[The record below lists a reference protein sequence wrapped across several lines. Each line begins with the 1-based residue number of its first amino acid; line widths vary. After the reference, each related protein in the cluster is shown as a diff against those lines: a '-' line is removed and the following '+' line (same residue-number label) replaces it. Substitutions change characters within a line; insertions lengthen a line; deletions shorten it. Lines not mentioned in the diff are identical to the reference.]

1 MGTQEDERDWV
12 DVANDIL
19 SKCHFN
25 LRLRKVTDCNANVF
39 VALYEAILGEKVP
52 DYIAAL
58 GSQEDDVHNVQSV
71 IDSLALDYLQISLSH
86 ITGENIVRGDKESIK
101 NLLEIFDGLLEYL
114 TEQISEEESQN
125 GDKEPN
131 SVPVEDAP
139 RPTGPVVPQTEEQRS
154 LMERA
159 SQYSSV
165 HSAVQSSSKHS
176 LHSWNAEETGST
188 NELILLGDS
197 ARTFTAKQEEASS
210 QAPGPST
217 TGDPGTPGTQA
228 TLLREPLCSAIPLQP
243 PYQTTPH
250 RPDRAPR
257 SGSQSPPANGL
268 DSGAAVEQEAPAW
281 TSQSPRPVADTVTNG
296 VRSPAFNHSPVESEK
311 SVSNQTKARLE
322 EAKELQEPTSVGPRR
337 VLFQTQPDIHFLTL
351 QDELE
356 DRAPLDTEEDEE
368 EETFTQQDSWAH
380 RERTGLSSSRVLE
393 EDCEE
398 PLSWRRQRNRKA
410 EQELHHMS
418 EKLSRR
424 LEELD
429 LMLNRALG
437 ESREPDEVKEEDKQ
451 SHHSDSIMEC
461 RRPPRRPT
469 GTPRAPTPPL
479 YPLPVPLPSP
489 GPPLPFRSARGRRE
503 RGGEWRGH
511 TETHRRP
518 YAPTTTPPSTAP
530 SQTLPGQ
537 RELPHHHIDQRT
549 FSIKMVTFL
558 KDTTYEEELKVY
570 EDRERAAM
578 AMERT
583 RAQEA
588 EREYREA
595 ILRDVPRTPKPSQ
608 VYTTAAR
615 HRSPRTRQ
623 PTPGRR
629 RQDKTRRAPPM
640 KVKDN
645 DLLPLL
651 LEEFPHLH
659 LSPHALGRMW
669 QQQLGQVDRLNA
681 SLSLDNQRQGPRTK
695 LTSQVEEAQ
704 RRHNLLGE
712 IIRKEQE
719 HNRRL
724 RDFKERIQQ
733 QKSTQNRLKEQR
745 QQIARAKKY
754 HGDYHVQLRARMTR
768 ARTKEERMFKQ
779 AFEEGLEVQKARL
792 REQRAYAKEQR
803 QEHQKKH
810 RDQIQSMENY
820 YKDQFSL
827 LADTLAT
834 ERQDIQVRKKAQE
847 KALQKMKL
855 ELRSKMERE
864 IGELQ
869 KIIVQN
875 DDDDY
880 FHDLEV
886 QRLRGRVQMASFQY
900 NTSCLH

>member
-1 MGTQEDERDWV
+1 MICVMELRATNKGLHMQRRDWV

-19 SKCHFN
+19 RKCHFN

-52 DYIAAL
+52 DYIAAP

-71 IDSLALDYLQISLSH
+71 IDSLTLDYLQISLSH

-131 SVPVEDAP
+131 GVPVEDAP
-139 RPTGPVVPQTEEQRS
+139 LPTGPVVPQTEEQRS

-197 ARTFTAKQEEASS
+197 ARTFTAKREVEASS
-210 QAPGPST
+210 QAGA
-217 TGDPGTPGTQA
+217 PGTPGTQA
-228 TLLREPLCSAIPLQP
+228 TLLREPLRSAIPLQP
-243 PYQTTPH
+243 QNQTTPH
-250 RPDRAPR
+250 RSDRAPR

-268 DSGAAVEQEAPAW
+268 DSGAAVEQEAPAG

-311 SVSNQTKARLE
+311 SVSSQTKARLE
-322 EAKELQEPTSVGPRR
+322 EAKEQPEPTSVGPRR
-337 VLFQTQPDIHFLTL
+337 VLFRTQPDIHFLTL

-380 RERTGLSSSRVLE
+380 RGRTGLSSRVLEE

-398 PLSWRRQRNRKA
+398 PLSWRRQRNRKE

-429 LMLNRALG
+429 LMLKRALG
-437 ESREPDEVKEEDKQ
+437 ESGEHDEVEEEDKQ
-451 SHHSDSIMEC
+451 SHHSDSVMEC

-469 GTPRAPTPPL
+469 GTRRAPTSPCTRSL
-479 YPLPVPLPSP
+479 SPSP
-489 GPPLPFRSARGRRE
+489 PRACRSLSGQLEGAVSGRVTQRHTAARTRR
-503 RGGEWRGH
+503 RQLRRLQPQH
-511 TETHRRP
+511 KHRQLET
-518 YAPTTTPPSTAP
+518 A
-530 SQTLPGQ
+530 
-537 RELPHHHIDQRT
+537 
-549 FSIKMVTFL
+549 
-558 KDTTYEEELKVY
+558 YEEELKVY

-608 VYTTAAR
+608 VYTQ

-745 QQIARAKKY
+745 QQIAWAKKY
-754 HGDYHVQLRARMTR
+754 HGDYHVQLRARMMR

>member
-1 MGTQEDERDWV
+1 M
-12 DVANDIL
+12 
-19 SKCHFN
+19 SN
-25 LRLRKVTDCNANVF
+25 LC
-39 VALYEAILGEKVP
+39 P
-52 DYIAAL
+52 M
-58 GSQEDDVHNVQSV
+58 H
-71 IDSLALDYLQISLSH
+71 
-86 ITGENIVRGDKESIK
+86 
-101 NLLEIFDGLLEYL
+101 
-114 TEQISEEESQN
+114 
-125 GDKEPN
+125 
-131 SVPVEDAP
+131 
-139 RPTGPVVPQTEEQRS
+139 
-154 LMERA
+154 
-159 SQYSSV
+159 
-165 HSAVQSSSKHS
+165 
-176 LHSWNAEETGST
+176 
-188 NELILLGDS
+188 
-197 ARTFTAKQEEASS
+197 
-210 QAPGPST
+210 
-217 TGDPGTPGTQA
+217 
-228 TLLREPLCSAIPLQP
+228 
-243 PYQTTPH
+243 
-250 RPDRAPR
+250 
-257 SGSQSPPANGL
+257 
-268 DSGAAVEQEAPAW
+268 
-281 TSQSPRPVADTVTNG
+281 
-296 VRSPAFNHSPVESEK
+296 
-311 SVSNQTKARLE
+311 
-322 EAKELQEPTSVGPRR
+322 PTSVGPRR
-337 VLFQTQPDIHFLTL
+337 VLFRTQPDIHFLTL

-380 RERTGLSSSRVLE
+380 RGRTGLSEKSNIHAHKLE
-393 EDCEE
+393 DDCEE

-418 EKLSRR
+418 EKLSRQ

-429 LMLNRALG
+429 LMLKRALG
-437 ESREPDEVKEEDKQ
+437 ESGEPDKVKEEDKQ
-451 SHHSDSIMEC
+451 SHHSDSVMEC
-461 RRPPRRPT
+461 
-469 GTPRAPTPPL
+469 TPRAPTSPCTRSL
-479 YPLPVPLPSP
+479 SPSP
-489 GPPLPFRSARGRRE
+489 PRARRSLSGQLEGAVREAVSGRVTQRHTAARTRR
-503 RGGEWRGH
+503 RQLRRLQPQH
-511 TETHRRP
+511 KHRQLET
-518 YAPTTTPPSTAP
+518 A
-530 SQTLPGQ
+530 
-537 RELPHHHIDQRT
+537 
-549 FSIKMVTFL
+549 
-558 KDTTYEEELKVY
+558 YEEELKVY

-595 ILRDVPRTPKPSQ
+595 ILSDVPRTPKPSQ

-704 RRHNLLGE
+704 RRHDLLGE

-724 RDFKERIQQ
+724 DFKERIQQ

-754 HGDYHVQLRARMTR
+754 HGDYHVQLRARMMR

-779 AFEEGLEVQKARL
+779 VFEEGLEVQKARL

-869 KIIVQN
+869 KIIVQD

-900 NTSCLH
+900 NTSCQH